1 MLVGIFFWK
10 DSSHPVALLGALA
23 SLLGCTTYG
32 LIQQRQKGVGQT
44 GAKADGGSGAR
55 ASEAKKG
62 ARATTAS
69 DAEVDAAGFDEA
81 EERALEGSAA
91 ADAAADGFKRPS
103 SRGVAAMRE
112 RCAREVSTTSGR
124 SLAATYLVVAVA
136 LALAAFGPPRQ
147 TSGLVAP
154 SPPPPPSPTAGHT
167 KVHHQA
173 HHPAK
178 SNHPPRAPPSH
189 LREVSPPPPARAE
202 KRPPTSTRDAGTG
215 VHEVRPAKS
224 AGDAAAARLPP
235 PDAAEL

>member
-1 MLVGIFFWK
+1 
-10 DSSHPVALLGALA
+10 
-23 SLLGCTTYG
+23 
-32 LIQQRQKGVGQT
+32 
-44 GAKADGGSGAR
+44 
-55 ASEAKKG
+55 
-62 ARATTAS
+62 
-69 DAEVDAAGFDEA
+69 
-81 EERALEGSAA
+81 
-91 ADAAADGFKRPS
+91 
-103 SRGVAAMRE
+103 MRE

-235 PDAAEL
+235 PDAAELEHHSGRNATRPAGVHKPSAPAASDLLHRAGHHLEHNSTRPLITPHTSAHTPLGHHGEHNATRPLIGSHRDEKLNAIAGARL